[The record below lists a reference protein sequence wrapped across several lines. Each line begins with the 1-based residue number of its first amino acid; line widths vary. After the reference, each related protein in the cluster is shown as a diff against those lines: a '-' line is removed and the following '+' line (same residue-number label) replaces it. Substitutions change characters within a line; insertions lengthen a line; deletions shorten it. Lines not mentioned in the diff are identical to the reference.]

1 LAIGLWSAL
10 ALLTKFAGAIPPF
23 ELLSLSFSVAFIAS
37 AMVILRKGRAGIR
50 SLRQPWP
57 AWVCSFIGIFAYH
70 ALYFFALGA
79 APAAQVSLINYLW
92 PLLIVLFS
100 TLSRKRRAAPSF
112 LVPLGGR
119 AGRSPALGAFITRS
133 GFQSRQ
139 LLGALLGFLG
149 IALVIFSGDAA
160 SMRAGGAIAGY
171 LAAAGCALVWSLYSV
186 ANRRFLEVPSDL
198 IGGVCALVAI
208 AGACFHIAIEQTVW
222 PTGHQWVAILLLGI
236 GPVGLAFFAWD
247 HATKHGHVAL
257 LGAIGYVAP
266 LLSTFFLVLFG
277 FVPASWNIIIATIL
291 IVAGSAV
298 AALKGCKTK

>member
-1 LAIGLWSAL
+1 MPGALTQHPHAGRATAIGLLAIGLWSAL
-10 ALLTKFAGAIPPF
+10 ALLTKLVGAIPPF

-37 AMVILRKGRAGIR
+37 ALIILRKGWAGIR
-50 SLRQPWP
+50 SLRQPWL

-79 APAAQVSLINYLW
+79 APAAPVNLINYLW

-100 TLSRKRRAAPSF
+100 TLT
-112 LVPLGGR
+112 
-119 AGRSPALGAFITRS
+119 TRS
-133 GFQSRQ
+133 GFQPRQ

-149 IALVIFSGDAA
+149 IALVIFSGNAA
-160 SMRAGGAIAGY
+160 SMRAGGASAGY

-186 ANRRFLEVPSDL
+186 ANRRFREVPSDL

-208 AGACFHIAIEQTVW
+208 AGACFHVTTEQTVW
-222 PTGHQWVAILLLGI
+222 PTGHQWIAILLLGI

-257 LGAIGYVAP
+257 LGAMGYIAP
-266 LLSTFFLVLFG
+266 LLSTFFLMLFG
-277 FVPASWNIIIATIL
+277 CAPASWNIVVATIL
-291 IVAGSAV
+291 IVVGSAV
-298 AALKGCKTK
+298 AALRPSAAQ